1 MKNILLLTLT
11 NMKRNKLFLSLSIFG
26 GLILCFL
33 LGAMGNLAVGI
44 RLSKVNVGFIDQD
57 QSKLSADFKKYL
69 TEELEYE
76 LIEDRT
82 YEDLSVQLIEK
93 NISVII
99 EIPEGFYE
107 KAAAGNLQ
115 DITVTSLDDYEN
127 AAFLEANL
135 NSYMQSIRMLSSSAD
150 GDKELFDQLLL
161 SYGAEGVPITQTAA
175 KPLDRQL
182 MKEKEGFINS
192 IGFYLMLVF
201 GLSIIISFI
210 VVEDQLSGVFQRVK
224 ISPVKP
230 VQYILGTGIFGM
242 LVCLVELVIYGGYIW
257 IAGIDIGFPLGLL
270 VFMMFLFSLFTVCF
284 AIAIAL
290 WVKSKAAVGAASM
303 GFSTIGCILGGAYFP
318 LDLAPQS
325 LQNMAKILPQYW
337 FMETLKSLQ
346 ADQNANVWS
355 NIIILALFTLLTF
368 LIGAVMFSQNQ
379 RTAR

>member
-1 MKNILLLTLT
+1 MKNIWLLTLT
-11 NMKRNKLFLSLSIFG
+11 NLKRNKLFLSLSIFG
-26 GLILCFL
+26 GIILCFL
-33 LGAMGNLAVGI
+33 LVAMGNLAVGI
-44 RLSKVNVGFIDQD
+44 RLSKVHVGFIDLD
-57 QSKLSADFKKYL
+57 QSTLSADFKDYL
-69 TEELEYE
+69 TEDIEYE
-76 LIEDRT
+76 LITDRT
-82 YEDLSVQLIEK
+82 YEELSVQLIEK

-99 EIPEGFYE
+99 EIPEGFFE
-107 KAAAGNLQ
+107 KAASGSIL

-135 NSYMQSIRMLSSSAD
+135 NSYLQSIRMLSENAG
-150 GDKELFDQLLL
+150 GDRALFEKLL
-161 SYGAEGVPITQTAA
+161 SGSGTEGVPIHQMAA
-175 KPLDRQL
+175 KLLDRQL
-182 MKEKEGFINS
+182 MKEKEGFSNS

-201 GLSIIISFI
+201 GLSIIISFL
-210 VVEDQLSGVFQRVK
+210 VVEDHLSGVFQRVK

-242 LVCLVELVIYGGYIW
+242 LVCMIELVIYCGYIW
-257 IAGIDIGFPLGLL
+257 IAGYDIGFPLGLL

-325 LQNMAKILPQYW
+325 LQNLAKILPQYW
-337 FMETLKSLQ
+337 FMETFRALQ
-346 ADQNANVWS
+346 IDQNAKVWP

-368 LIGAVMFSQNQ
+368 LIGAVMFSQNNKNK
-379 RTAR
+379 